1 MPVKQNVSS
10 ISASDRVIQVISTL
24 AIEDMYVDDYSKR
37 NLILMATHQ
46 KSSQEVIA
54 ELKRKYTRK

>member
-1 MPVKQNVSS
+1 MPVKQNVGN

-24 AIEDMYVDDYSKR
+24 AVEDMHVDSYARR

-46 KSSQEVIA
+46 KSSKEVIA